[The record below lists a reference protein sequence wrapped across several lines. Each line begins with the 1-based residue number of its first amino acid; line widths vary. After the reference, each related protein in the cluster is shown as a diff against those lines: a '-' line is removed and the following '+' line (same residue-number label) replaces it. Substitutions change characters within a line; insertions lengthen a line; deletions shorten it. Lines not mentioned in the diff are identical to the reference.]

1 LEILARARA
10 RRRTGANYFKLRAAG
25 WTLTRIAVKF
35 GVTHQAVRSALKN
48 YRPPEAGQDAGPDV
62 AK

>member
-10 RRRTGANYFKLRAAG
+10 RRRTGANYFKLQAAG
-25 WTLTRIAVKF
+25 WTLTQIAAKF
-35 GVTHQAVRSALKN
+35 GVTHQAVISALKN
-48 YRPPEAGQDAGPDV
+48 YRPPDAGPDV